1 MTLITNHQFKNEH
14 FYFPHHK
21 INFLFIGTFNPE
33 FGEKVPYYYGRKT
46 NYFWRIMSIIF
57 QNKINPYDENFFNLL
72 TKYKIGCIDIVDSVS
87 YENKFHNLINGEG
100 YLDDVLFKKKNNIKK
115 IYNTDT
121 IVDLINKNQLRQVYL
136 TNLGG
141 VFKKEQKDEL
151 KLIETHCSLVYLS
164 SPSQYNVHRNGLEK
178 VVDNWK
184 KNLIFNES

>member
-1 MTLITNHQFKNEH
+1 MTLITNHQFKNKH

-87 YENKFHNLINGEG
+87 YENKDLTVYSFQLKSKLNIDMFSNKMKTYGCA
-100 YLDDVLFKKKNNIKK
+100 LF
-115 IYNTDT
+115 
-121 IVDLINKNQLRQVYL
+121 QL
-136 TNLGG
+136 
-141 VFKKEQKDEL
+141 E
-151 KLIETHCSLVYLS
+151 
-164 SPSQYNVHRNGLEK
+164 
-178 VVDNWK
+178 
-184 KNLIFNES
+184 